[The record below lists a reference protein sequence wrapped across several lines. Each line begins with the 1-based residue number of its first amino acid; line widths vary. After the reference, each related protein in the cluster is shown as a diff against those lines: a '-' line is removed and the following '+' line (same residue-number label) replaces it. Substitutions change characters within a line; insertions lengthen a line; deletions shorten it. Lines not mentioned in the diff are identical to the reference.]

1 MSVCRSV
8 PRPLRPHFWLACA
21 SLLVT
26 PALFATK
33 VGAGET
39 AATSPAARIDTTSV
53 PPDLGSSALQM
64 VFGLVVVLGLLLG
77 TLWLL
82 KRIGQPRGPIAGL
95 LKVVA
100 GVSVGPRERVVI
112 LELGNSWLVL
122 GVAPGQVSTLA
133 EIPRQEA
140 PTPPPGTAPQDFPAW
155 LREMVVQ
162 RGKS

>member
-1 MSVCRSV
+1 MLRSRS
-8 PRPLRPHFWLACA
+8 PALNALPGTLLAA
-21 SLLVT
+21 LW
-26 PALFATK
+26 LFATK

-39 AATSPAARIDTTSV
+39 APVAT

-64 VFGLVVVLGLLLG
+64 VLGLVVVLGLLLG

-95 LKVVA
+95 MKVVA

-133 EIPRQEA
+133 EIPRQEV
-140 PTPPPGTAPQDFPAW
+140 PTSATGTAPADFPAW
-155 LREMVVQ
+155 LREMVQQ
-162 RGKS
+162 RGKP